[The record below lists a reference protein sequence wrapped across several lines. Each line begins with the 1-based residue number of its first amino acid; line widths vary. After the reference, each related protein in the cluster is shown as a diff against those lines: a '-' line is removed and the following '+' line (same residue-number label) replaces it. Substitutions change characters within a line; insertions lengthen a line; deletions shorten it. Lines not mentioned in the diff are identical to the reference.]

1 MGLPSTKGDGG
12 SCTGGGLPDLKS
24 CRCFTE
30 KGVALKELNYTWN
43 SHGHTPALLRP
54 RPCCSCSEMILGHV
68 GWTLHVAI
76 NEIKAIVLQITCANY
91 SVSILHPATQWIYSY
106 SQGGY

>member
-1 MGLPSTKGDGG
+1 
-12 SCTGGGLPDLKS
+12 
-24 CRCFTE
+24 
-30 KGVALKELNYTWN
+30 
-43 SHGHTPALLRP
+43 
-54 RPCCSCSEMILGHV
+54 MILGHV